1 MDPFSI
7 TSGALQIAGACA
19 QITITIIKW
28 VGDVRTV
35 DARISSFCDE
45 VAALRTTY
53 EGLERSLSSPLMAEA
68 ARVASQTSDGFH
80 LWKQIQETLND
91 SKRTVKR
98 VNEVLNHIGQTSGFG
113 RKIRAQLQ
121 ESLSSGELSRLRQRI
136 HFFNS
141 ALALPIQMVCVMLQ
155 LEQRG
160 TTSDHQVS
168 LDAKL
173 MAIEK
178 SMRELVES
186 LGQPSRSQTLGGAT
200 IVAAEPE
207 GLKSDDG
214 MDTYIAF
221 AKRFLTTASAAAST
235 RSSLSTV
242 SPAIEP
248 DLVLDRRKPS
258 VPELPMAM
266 SERERLVGWIPE
278 PSESTD
284 PSRTQRM
291 GQQRSR
297 SKGQNTRS
305 PADDSEIE
313 FMRTR
318 RHLKLGQERI
328 EQENHAGAETHFRK
342 ALTLMDNHDFDGRIS
357 FQPAEVVLM
366 LAETCLKQEKLDEA
380 IGLLEPV
387 AGRGTD
393 IFPNVAGNAD
403 PMTKRPSS
411 SYRRADKLQALTAS
425 HMLGLVFMMKADFD
439 SAEAHGLKAFTERRK
454 ELGPQDEKTLESVQ
468 LIIDIYRAQGDEE
481 EAEGYEVF
489 LLPPEKS
496 SPSIPREPSPLTV
509 EDSPSAERV
518 LSTQPEFVT
527 ARNSRSSFAQRVRH
541 FGRSPQ
547 STQAQ
552 SPPIADLHRVSISRS
567 TTLNDSSQDVDIP
580 HTRND
585 LLRGLHSP
593 SDSSTHERSI
603 SVHDDDSI
611 TTPSTGVLERSSS
624 SRTVEPT
631 FLAIS
636 QLCAEKKFD
645 RAVKVALQFLDS
657 YHSSVMIVR
666 KMELEKNIRRGF
678 GQGLASTGRGYAPL
692 HFFCELK
699 EEHAEEVNLLI
710 KLGVDVNAVAYQ
722 AGYTESNPKNP
733 FTALQAAVDRGYS
746 TITTLLLAC
755 AGIKTGIRD
764 AEGLTPLMVAC
775 RKGHYAIVKQLLN
788 FPLPTEFPLIWHGN
802 TLLHDAA
809 RRCDPVLVEMLL
821 DRYPEIDARD
831 KFGKTPLMHAV
842 IKSDVGKAAERER
855 RARGRYRTVQ
865 MLLEAGADP
874 TLKDNR
880 TNLSIRDYA
889 AQEMDNGLLAL
900 LDEVPR
906 TGTIKMSDAAP
917 ALLIVLITILLP
929 PVGVFMVAGCGFD
942 LFVNIC
948 LTLLGYIPGHIHAFY
963 LEYVYFDRRDRA
975 RHGQLTGR
983 PAPGVYSDRVQ
994 SGGGQGYGTI

>member
-19 QITITIIKW
+19 QVTITIIKW

-80 LWKQIQETLND
+80 LWKQIQETLDD

-136 HFFNS
+136 QFFNS

-173 MAIEK
+173 MALER
-178 SMRELVES
+178 SMRELVER

-207 GLKSDDG
+207 VLKPDDG

-221 AKRFLTTASAAAST
+221 AKKFLTTASAAAST

-248 DLVLDRRKPS
+248 ELILDRRKPS
-258 VPELPMAM
+258 VPELPMPI

-278 PSESTD
+278 PSDTTD
-284 PSRTQRM
+284 PSRTSRL

-297 SKGQNTRS
+297 SNGHNTRS
-305 PADDSEIE
+305 PEDDSEIH
-313 FMRTR
+313 FMRTK
-318 RHLKLGQERI
+318 RHLKLGQERV
-328 EQENHAGAETHFRK
+328 EQENHAGAEIHFRK
-342 ALTLMDNHDFDGRIS
+342 ALTLMHSNNFDGRIS

-366 LAETCLKQEKLDEA
+366 LSETCVKQEKLDEA
-380 IGLLEPV
+380 VALLEPV
-387 AGRGTD
+387 AGMGPD
-393 IFPNVAGNAD
+393 IFPSVAGNAD
-403 PMTKRPSS
+403 PMTKRSSS
-411 SYRRADKLQALTAS
+411 SYQRADKLQALAAS

-439 SAEAHGLKAFTERRK
+439 SAEEHGLKAFTERRK

-496 SPSIPREPSPLTV
+496 SQSIPREPSPLTV
-509 EDSPSAERV
+509 EESPSAGRV
-518 LSTQPEFVT
+518 VSPEPGFVT
-527 ARNSRSSFAQRVRH
+527 AQPQAISRNSRSSFAQRIRH
-541 FGRSPQ
+541 FGRSSQ
-547 STQAQ
+547 STLAQ

-567 TTLNDSSQDVDIP
+567 TTLNDTFEDMDTGQ
-580 HTRND
+580 TRND

-636 QLCAEKKFD
+636 QLCAERKFD
-645 RAVKVALQFLDS
+645 RAVKVALQFLDT
-657 YHSSVMIVR
+657 YHSTVMIIR
-666 KMELEKNIRRGF
+666 KMELEKNVRRGV

-710 KLGVDVNAVAYQ
+710 KHGVDVNAVAYQ
-722 AGYTESNPKNP
+722 AGYTESNPRNP

-746 TITTLLLAC
+746 TITALLLAC
-755 AGIKTGIRD
+755 AGIRTDIRD

-775 RKGHYAIVKQLLN
+775 RKGYYAIVKQLLN

-802 TLLHDAA
+802 TLLHDAS

-842 IKSDVGKAAERER
+842 IKGDVTDVAEKKR

-865 MLLEAGADP
+865 MLLEAGAHP

-880 TNLSIRDYA
+880 TSLSIRDYA
-889 AQEMDNGLLAL
+889 AQETDDGLLAL

-906 TGTIKMSDAAP
+906 TGVSE
-917 ALLIVLITILLP
+917 L
-929 PVGVFMVAGCGFD
+929 VA
-942 LFVNIC
+942 
-948 LTLLGYIPGHIHAFY
+948 
-963 LEYVYFDRRDRA
+963 
-975 RHGQLTGR
+975 
-983 PAPGVYSDRVQ
+983 
-994 SGGGQGYGTI
+994 

>member
-258 VPELPMAM
+258 VPELPMPM

-313 FMRTR
+313 FMRTK
-318 RHLKLGQERI
+318 RHLKLGQERV

-342 ALTLMDNHDFDGRIS
+342 ALTLMDNNDFDGRIS

-380 IGLLEPV
+380 IGLLEPI
-387 AGRGTD
+387 AGRGPD

-411 SYRRADKLQALTAS
+411 SYRRADKLQALAAS

-489 LLPPEKS
+489 LLPLEKS

-518 LSTQPEFVT
+518 LSTKPEFVT
-527 ARNSRSSFAQRVRH
+527 ARNSRSSFAQRSVNFEIDNIERQ
-541 FGRSPQ
+541 FAGRGHSSHPQ
-547 STQAQ
+547 RLTEK
-552 SPPIADLHRVSISRS
+552 PPL
-567 TTLNDSSQDVDIP
+567 
-580 HTRND
+580 
-585 LLRGLHSP
+585 P

-645 RAVKVALQFLDS
+645 RGVKVALQFLDS

-722 AGYTESNPKNP
+722 AGYTESNPKTP

-802 TLLHDAA
+802 TLVHDAA

-906 TGTIKMSDAAP
+906 TGVSE
-917 ALLIVLITILLP
+917 L
-929 PVGVFMVAGCGFD
+929 VA
-942 LFVNIC
+942 
-948 LTLLGYIPGHIHAFY
+948 
-963 LEYVYFDRRDRA
+963 
-975 RHGQLTGR
+975 
-983 PAPGVYSDRVQ
+983 
-994 SGGGQGYGTI
+994 